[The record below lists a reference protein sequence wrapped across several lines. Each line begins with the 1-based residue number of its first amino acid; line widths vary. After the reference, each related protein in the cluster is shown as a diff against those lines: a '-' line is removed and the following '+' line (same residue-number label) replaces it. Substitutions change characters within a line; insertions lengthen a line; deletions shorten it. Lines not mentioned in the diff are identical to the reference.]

1 LPRADI
7 RALPVPPVPPA
18 GLPSS
23 LLDRRPDIRA
33 AEQGLVAANAQIGIA
48 KAALFPSL
56 SLIGSF
62 GGQSAA
68 LENLMASGSRIWSAG
83 FGLTLPIFDA
93 GRNLARVDQFEA
105 RQRQALFAYARA
117 ISVAFS
123 EVADAITNV
132 RQSGSME
139 ADLQARVNAA
149 RNTLELAR
157 ARYESGYSPY
167 LDVLDAQRTA
177 NDAEI
182 ALVRNRQLQLAY
194 SVDFMKAIGGG
205 WDPAVA
211 RVK

>member
-1 LPRADI
+1 
-7 RALPVPPVPPA
+7 
-18 GLPSS
+18 
-23 LLDRRPDIRA
+23 
-33 AEQGLVAANAQIGIA
+33 
-48 KAALFPSL
+48 
-56 SLIGSF
+56 
-62 GGQSAA
+62 
-68 LENLMASGSRIWSAG
+68 MASGSRIWSAG

-93 GRNLARVDQFEA
+93 GRNLARVEQFEA
-105 RQRQALFAYARA
+105 RQRQALFAYART

-149 RNTLELAR
+149 RNSLELAR

-205 WDPAVA
+205 WDPSVS